1 MNFESLTQHLLIHYI
16 PDTMASAPLLPFL
29 RPLPLPLSSSLLR
42 LHRQTF
48 LIPASHPPPSHTQTR
63 TAASAFANKLARQV
77 FPGKHT
83 PASLRRTKGHPNN
96 RPKRHPSPSKPL
108 ITPATPDPNA
118 IVSLPYHIHRTPSQQ
133 LPVYKLA
140 KRGGSLKQTR
150 LRKIEGDVKALRGDL
165 MEALG
170 LGEGEVKVNQLTGHV
185 LIKVGTSISDTYCR

>member
-1 MNFESLTQHLLIHYI
+1 
-16 PDTMASAPLLPFL
+16 
-29 RPLPLPLSSSLLR
+29 
-42 LHRQTF
+42 
-48 LIPASHPPPSHTQTR
+48 
-63 TAASAFANKLARQV
+63 
-77 FPGKHT
+77 
-83 PASLRRTKGHPNN
+83 
-96 RPKRHPSPSKPL
+96 
-108 ITPATPDPNA
+108 
-118 IVSLPYHIHRTPSQQ
+118 VSLPYHIHRTPSQQ